1 MVHVLGRPAARC
13 CLLVALCGALA
24 ASPGAA
30 AQKCLGP
37 RTQDEF
43 RAAQWGPATNYAKGS
58 RPGEGYAASTGAVN
72 PFLAPTDQVYIQMD
86 MHANKGIDQKKQT
99 YKMEAVIRMVWT
111 DKRLAYNTTAWN
123 CPRSAKSDW
132 DAISTDGTP
141 QDAGLWQ
148 PSVTIDNLVS
158 EEEDSSSSHFL
169 VYPDGAVWWERKAMF
184 VLGCSMNFKYY
195 PYDTQTCLFKLRS
208 VRQPRSQ
215 VNLTFGT
222 PLSTA
227 TVNIG
232 AGVHARDGIVE
243 WELLN
248 HSGRAGAF
256 SKSGSK
262 AQEAGA
268 ALDLVFMIKRNHGY
282 STMYVLIP
290 INVFVF
296 IGWLSFFVDRAV
308 PPARIGMTVF
318 CFAIVMNFM
327 GQTLSR
333 LPRIVGGCWLLT
345 FMWNAFF
352 FNLFAIAEYAAC
364 NFLFR
369 IERRFKQAKTKHAK
383 SQRQLKKDEHM
394 EKMLEHEKH
403 VEDQMQ
409 KLNEHG
415 QRLEQINSGSS
426 AALVT
431 AKALVKT
438 GWLSDEKQ
446 DEEDGLNEQGVVVET
461 ASKTKSKARRALGL
475 AGKGLMM
482 PSKMIGRAGNCLLAS
497 DGTMAL
503 KDEHLDL
510 FCRIAYPVAYISNV
524 VYMYSWLE

>member
-1 MVHVLGRPAARC
+1 
-13 CLLVALCGALA
+13 
-24 ASPGAA
+24 
-30 AQKCLGP
+30 
-37 RTQDEF
+37 
-43 RAAQWGPATNYAKGS
+43 
-58 RPGEGYAASTGAVN
+58 
-72 PFLAPTDQVYIQMD
+72 
-86 MHANKGIDQKKQT
+86 
-99 YKMEAVIRMVWT
+99 
-111 DKRLAYNTTAWN
+111 
-123 CPRSAKSDW
+123 
-132 DAISTDGTP
+132 
-141 QDAGLWQ
+141 
-148 PSVTIDNLVS
+148 
-158 EEEDSSSSHFL
+158 
-169 VYPDGAVWWERKAMF
+169 
-184 VLGCSMNFKYY
+184 
-195 PYDTQTCLFKLRS
+195 
-208 VRQPRSQ
+208 
-215 VNLTFGT
+215 
-222 PLSTA
+222 
-227 TVNIG
+227 
-232 AGVHARDGIVE
+232 VHARDGIVE